1 MNEDIITDYGLNDTE
16 VLPTALLDE
25 IEAISANTFRSTGGV
40 LIEVDNEDDLGYGD
54 KQEVGE

>member
-1 MNEDIITDYGLNDTE
+1 MNEDIITDYGLSDTE
-16 VLPTALLDE
+16 ALPDSLLDE

>member
-16 VLPTALLDE
+16 ALPDSLLDE